1 MMGPKDSKQ
10 QRLVNEC
17 QGLVRFLAQ
26 QIHTR
31 MPSRIDLDDLI
42 GYGQLGLMQAAQ
54 DFDPD
59 KGVKFSTFAYYRIR
73 GAIYD
78 GARKLEW
85 YRAGR
90 DADAKYEQLADEVA
104 QRCTE
109 DASTGDVGQEATWF
123 ARTAS
128 SLAMVFLNS
137 QTEGGTEVEDR
148 ATPAPWAN
156 LLQRETSLK
165 LREALDRIPADA
177 AALIRSVY
185 YEDRTLQDAADRL
198 GISKSWASRLH
209 ARALEQLSRALRQ
222 IDPAAN

>member
-1 MMGPKDSKQ
+1 MMGPTDSKQ

-31 MPSRIDLDDLI
+31 LPSRIDLDDLI

-54 DFDPD
+54 DYDPD

-85 YRAGR
+85 YRSSR
-90 DADAKYEQLADEVA
+90 DPDAKYEQLADEVA
-104 QRCTE
+104 ETCTSE
-109 DASTGDVGQEATWF
+109 ASTGDAGQEATWF

-137 QTEGGTEVEDR
+137 HSESGEVEDR
-148 ATPAPWAN
+148 SVPAPWAN
-156 LLQRETSLK
+156 LLERETSLK
-165 LREALDRIPADA
+165 LREALDRIAPDA
-177 AALIRSVY
+177 AALIRSIY
-185 YEDRTLQDAADRL
+185 YEDRTLQEAADRL
-198 GISKSWASRLH
+198 SISKSWASRLH
-209 ARALEQLSRALRQ
+209 AKALEQLSRALRQ
-222 IDPAAN
+222 IDPAIS

>member
-1 MMGPKDSKQ
+1 MMGPTNSTQ

-31 MPSRIDLDDLI
+31 LPSRIDLDDLI
-42 GYGQLGLMQAAQ
+42 GYGQLGLIQAAQ
-54 DFDPD
+54 DYDPD
-59 KGVKFSTFAYYRIR
+59 KGTKFSTFAYYRIR

-85 YRAGR
+85 YRSSR
-90 DADAKYEQLADEVA
+90 DPDAKYEQLADEVVEA
-104 QRCTE
+104 CTAEAGTE
-109 DASTGDVGQEATWF
+109 DVGREATWF

-128 SLAMVFLNS
+128 SLAVVFLNS
-137 QTEGGTEVEDR
+137 NAEGAEVEDR
-148 ATPAPWAN
+148 STPAPWAN
-156 LLQRETSLK
+156 LLQRETSIK
-165 LREALDRIPADA
+165 LREALDRIPPDA

-209 ARALEQLSRALRQ
+209 TKALEQLSRALRQ
-222 IDPAAN
+222 IDPATN